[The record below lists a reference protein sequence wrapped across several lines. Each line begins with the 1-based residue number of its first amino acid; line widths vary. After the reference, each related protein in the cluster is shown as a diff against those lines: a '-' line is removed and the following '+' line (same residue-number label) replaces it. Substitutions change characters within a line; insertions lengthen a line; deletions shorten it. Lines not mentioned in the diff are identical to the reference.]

1 MEKIVPSSADGQ
13 ILLSER
19 IRGAVECVQSQILIC
34 VCVRFCV
41 DYVIRLVR
49 VFPYFALCPSSELI
63 SMDSSALELTVI
75 VTMVVNTWIVRYAI
89 MQSCFIE
96 C

>member
-75 VTMVVNTWIVRYAI
+75 VTMVVNAWIVRYAI